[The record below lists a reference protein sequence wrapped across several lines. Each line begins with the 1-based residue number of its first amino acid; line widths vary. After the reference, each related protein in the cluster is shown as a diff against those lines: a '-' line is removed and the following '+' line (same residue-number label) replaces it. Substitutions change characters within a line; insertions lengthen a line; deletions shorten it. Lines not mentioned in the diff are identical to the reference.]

1 VALLALAQAALMT
14 EPVGAEGRA
23 SPPWYLIFFFGAL
36 VALGPLS
43 IDAYLPGIPAM
54 ARDFGVS
61 VVSLQNTLNVFL
73 VGYAIGQFFGG
84 AMSDQ
89 IGRKRIGYTGLAVY
103 VVMSVAIAF
112 AASVGEMLTLR
123 FFQAIGGGFATVI
136 CMATVRD
143 VYPVEQLGRRFATV
157 TMVLLV
163 APLVAPALGAAVLP
177 LGWETIF
184 VLKAAYGAVL
194 LATYAAIVP
203 ETRPGRLANLSL
215 RSVFRQCAEVVRRRV
230 DARRLP
236 IRYATAMAFS
246 ASCMM
251 IFVTNSSF
259 IYMEHFG
266 VSAARFS
273 LVFGLSVLG
282 FMSMNL
288 FSMWRLKSHNAGTFF
303 RVGLTV
309 QVVVVASLLIV
320 VATGRASLTT
330 VVPCIVLAVATLGLV
345 GPAGSSRYMGFFR
358 ELAGSASS
366 VYTTMMFLLGGTF
379 GWLSGVLND
388 GTLLPI
394 AAMML
399 GASLTA
405 NAISWRLPRHIESE
419 PKPSQPAPL
428 TLE

>member
-1 VALLALAQAALMT
+1 MVDASGHT
-14 EPVGAEGRA
+14 TGGVESSA

-36 VALGPLS
+36 AALGPLS

-84 AMSDQ
+84 ALSDQ
-89 IGRKRIGYTGLAVY
+89 IGRKRVGYSGLVVY
-103 VVMSVAIAF
+103 LAASIAIAF
-112 AASVGEMLTLR
+112 ASGVGQMLTLR
-123 FFQAIGGGFATVI
+123 FCQAIGGGFATVI
-136 CMATVRD
+136 CLATVRD
-143 VYPVEQLGRRFATV
+143 IYPVEQLGRRFATV

-177 LGWETIF
+177 LGWEMIF
-184 VLKAAYGAVL
+184 VLKAV
-194 LATYAAIVP
+194 YAAILLGAYAGLVP

-215 RSVFRQCAEVVRRRV
+215 RLVFRQCLEVVRRRV
-230 DARRLP
+230 DSRRLP

-246 ASCMM
+246 AACMM

-259 IYMEHFG
+259 MYMQYFG
-266 VSAARFS
+266 VSPTGFS
-273 LVFGLSVLG
+273 GLFALSVLG

-288 FSMWRLKSHNAGTFF
+288 FSMWRLKSANAGTFF

-309 QVVVVASLLIV
+309 QVVVVATLVTV
-320 VATGRASLTT
+320 VASGHAALTT

-366 VYTTMMFLLGGTF
+366 VYTTMMFFLGGTF

-388 GTLLPI
+388 GTLLPV
-394 AAMML
+394 AGMML

-405 NAISWRLPRHIESE
+405 NAISWSLPRRAE
-419 PKPSQPAPL
+419 PAPA
-428 TLE
+428 

>member
-1 VALLALAQAALMT
+1 MTGTSERAA
-14 EPVGAEGRA
+14 GDAEGLA
-23 SPPWYLIFFFGAL
+23 VPPWYLIFFFGAL
-36 VALGPLS
+36 AALGPLS

-84 AMSDQ
+84 ALSDQ
-89 IGRKRIGYTGLAVY
+89 IGRKRIGYVGLAVY
-103 VVMSVAIAF
+103 LAASIAIAF
-112 AASVGEMLTLR
+112 ANGVGEMLTLR
-123 FFQAIGGGFATVI
+123 FLQAIGGGFATVI
-136 CMATVRD
+136 CLATVRD
-143 VYPVEQLGRRFATV
+143 IYPVEQLGRKFATV

-177 LGWETIF
+177 LGWEMIF
-184 VLKAAYGAVL
+184 VLKAV
-194 LATYAAIVP
+194 YAAILLGCYTALVP
-203 ETRPGRLANLSL
+203 ETRPGRLASLSL
-215 RSVFRQCAEVVRRRV
+215 KLVFRQCFEVVRRRV
-230 DARRLP
+230 DSRRLP

-246 ASCMM
+246 AACMM

-259 IYMEHFG
+259 MYMQYFG
-266 VSAARFS
+266 VSPTGFS
-273 LVFGLSVLG
+273 GLFALSVLG

-288 FSMWRLKSHNAGTFF
+288 FSMWRLKSANAGTFF

-309 QVVVVASLLIV
+309 QLIV
-320 VATGRASLTT
+320 VAGLVAVVASGHAALTT

-366 VYTTMMFLLGGTF
+366 VYTTMMFFLGGTF

-388 GTLLPI
+388 GTLLPL
-394 AAMML
+394 AGMML

-405 NAISWRLPRHIESE
+405 NVISWGLPRRVE
-419 PKPSQPAPL
+419 AAV
-428 TLE
+428 T

>member
-1 VALLALAQAALMT
+1 MVDSSLRAAAG
-14 EPVGAEGRA
+14 GAEGR
-23 SPPWYLIFFFGAL
+23 STPPRYLIFFFGAL
-36 VALGPLS
+36 AALGPLS

-54 ARDFGVS
+54 ASDFGVT

-73 VGYAIGQFFGG
+73 IGYAIGQFFGG
-84 AMSDQ
+84 ALSDQ
-89 IGRKRIGYTGLAVY
+89 IGRKRVGYAGLIVY
-103 VVMSVAIAF
+103 VVTSIAIAF
-112 AASVGEMLTLR
+112 SGSVAQMLTLR

-136 CMATVRD
+136 CLATVRD
-143 VYPVEQLGRRFATV
+143 IYPVEQLGRRFATV

-177 LGWETIF
+177 LGWEMIF

-194 LATYAAIVP
+194 LGAYLKLVP
-203 ETRPGRLANLSL
+203 ETRPGRLGNLSL
-215 RSVFRQCAEVVRRRV
+215 HSVFRQCFEVVHRRV
-230 DARRLP
+230 DSRRLP

-259 IYMEHFG
+259 IYMQYFG
-266 VSAARFS
+266 VTPARFS
-273 LVFGLSVLG
+273 MLFALSVVG

-288 FSMWRLKSHNAGTFF
+288 FSMWRLKGGNAGTFF
-303 RVGLTV
+303 RVGLTI
-309 QVVVVASLLIV
+309 QVLGVAGLVTVI
-320 VATGRASLTT
+320 ATGHVALWT
-330 VVPCIVLAVATLGLV
+330 VVPFIVFAVATLGLV

-366 VYTTMMFLLGGTF
+366 VYTTMMFFLGGTF

-399 GASLTA
+399 AASLTA
-405 NAISWRLPRHIESE
+405 NAISWGLPRRLEL
-419 PKPSQPAPL
+419 APH
-428 TLE
+428 

>member
-1 VALLALAQAALMT
+1 MVDSIGRA
-14 EPVGAEGRA
+14 GATEGRLV
-23 SPPWYLIFFFGAL
+23 PPWYLIFFFGAL
-36 VALGPLS
+36 AALGPLS

-54 ARDFGVS
+54 ASDFGVS

-73 VGYAIGQFFGG
+73 IGYAIGQFFGG
-84 AMSDQ
+84 ALSDQ
-89 IGRKRIGYTGLAVY
+89 IGRKLVGYTGLSVY
-103 VVMSVAIAF
+103 LVSSIAIAF
-112 AASVGEMLTLR
+112 TGTVGEMLALR
-123 FFQAIGGGFATVI
+123 FVQAIGGGFSTVV

-157 TMVLLV
+157 TMVLLI

-177 LGWETIF
+177 LGWEMIF
-184 VLKAAYGAVL
+184 VFKAAYSACLFV
-194 LATYAAIVP
+194 AYAALVP

-215 RSVFRQCAEVVRRRV
+215 RSVFRQCFDVVRRRV
-230 DARRLP
+230 DGQRLP

-246 ASCMM
+246 ASCMI

-259 IYMEHFG
+259 IYMQYFG
-266 VSAARFS
+266 VSPARFS
-273 LVFGLSVLG
+273 ALFAMSVLG
-282 FMSMNL
+282 FMSLNL

-303 RVGLTV
+303 RVGLTI
-309 QVVVVASLLIV
+309 QVVVVAGLLTV
-320 VATGRASLTT
+320 VATGHAALST
-330 VVPCIVLAVATLGLV
+330 VVPFIVLAVATLGLV

-366 VYTTMMFLLGGTF
+366 VYTTLMFLLGGTF

-388 GTLLPI
+388 GTLLPV

-405 NAISWRLPRHIESE
+405 NAISLGLPRRVN
-419 PKPSQPAPL
+419 
-428 TLE
+428 

>member
-1 VALLALAQAALMT
+1 MSAAA
-14 EPVGAEGRA
+14 GAERRS
-23 SPPWYLIFFFGAL
+23 SPPRYLIFFFGAL
-36 VALGPLS
+36 AALGPPS

-54 ARDFGVS
+54 ASSFGVS

-89 IGRKRIGYTGLAVY
+89 IGRKRIGHTGLVVY
-103 VVMSVAIAF
+103 VATSLAIAF
-112 AASVGEMLTLR
+112 AASVEQMLALR

-136 CMATVRD
+136 CLATVRD
-143 VYPVEQLGRRFATV
+143 IYPIEQLGRRFATV

-177 LGWETIF
+177 LGWEMIF
-184 VLKAAYGAVL
+184 VLKGVYGGLLLAAYAF
-194 LATYAAIVP
+194 IVP
-203 ETRPGRLANLSL
+203 ETRPGKLRNLSL
-215 RSVFRQCAEVVRRRV
+215 RSVFRQCREVVRRRV
-230 DARRLP
+230 DGRRLP

-259 IYMEHFG
+259 IYMEYFG
-266 VSAARFS
+266 VGPNRFS
-273 LVFGLSVLG
+273 VLFALSVLG
-282 FMSMNL
+282 FMTMTL
-288 FSMWRLKSHNAGTFF
+288 FSMWRLKSDNAGTFF

-309 QVVVVASLLIV
+309 QVLVVAGLLAVVASDHAAL
-320 VATGRASLTT
+320 AT
-330 VVPCIVLAVATLGLV
+330 VVPLIVLAVSTLGLI
-345 GPAGSSRYMGFFR
+345 GPAGSSRYMGFFG
-358 ELAGSASS
+358 ELAGTASS

-379 GWLSGVLND
+379 GWLSGLLND
-388 GTLLPI
+388 STLLPI

-405 NAISWRLPRHIESE
+405 NAISSGLPRRLD
-419 PKPSQPAPL
+419 PARY
-428 TLE
+428 

>member
-1 VALLALAQAALMT
+1 MEAVSS
-14 EPVGAEGRA
+14 AEEQRVN
-23 SPPWYLIFFFGAL
+23 PPWYLIFFFGAL
-36 VALGPLS
+36 AALGPLS

-54 ARDFGVS
+54 ASAFGVS

-73 VGYAIGQFFGG
+73 VGYAIGQLFGG
-84 AMSDQ
+84 AVSDQ
-89 IGRKRIGYTGLAVY
+89 VGRKRVGYSGLAVY
-103 VVMSVAIAF
+103 LLASIAIAF
-112 AASVGEMLTLR
+112 SANVEQMLALR
-123 FFQAIGGGFATVI
+123 FLQAIGGGFSTVI

-143 VYPVEQLGRRFATV
+143 IYPVEQLGRRFATV

-177 LGWETIF
+177 LGWEMIF
-184 VLKAAYGAVL
+184 VLKAAYAGVL
-194 LATYAAIVP
+194 IGTYAWVVP
-203 ETRPGRLANLSL
+203 ETRPGRLRNLSL
-215 RSVFRQCAEVVRRRV
+215 RSVFRQCLDVVRRRV
-230 DARRLP
+230 DSRRLP

-259 IYMEHFG
+259 IYMEYFG
-266 VSAARFS
+266 VGPALFPALFA
-273 LVFGLSVLG
+273 LSVLG
-282 FMSMNL
+282 FMAMNL
-288 FSMWRLKSHNAGTFF
+288 FSMWRLKSENAGTFF
-303 RVGLTV
+303 RFGLTA
-309 QVVVVASLLIV
+309 QVLVVAALLVI
-320 VATGRASLTT
+320 VATRHAALAT
-330 VVPCIVLAVATLGLV
+330 VVPFIVLAVSTLGLV

-399 GASLTA
+399 AASFTA
-405 NAISWRLPRHIESE
+405 NAISWGLPRQAS
-419 PKPSQPAPL
+419 PAAR
-428 TLE
+428 